1 MSEINALPVG
11 VNQSLPGRCSQTLA
25 PPTAPVLVLVQV
37 IPASN
42 TLTLDVATLPVAVA
56 AATAASLRGHLLTA
70 ALSTESLTV
79 PSTTGGSD
87 GQLPPSDLAVVK
99 Q

>member
-1 MSEINALPVG
+1 MSEINALPVE

-25 PPTAPVLVLVQV
+25 PPTAPVIVLVQV

-42 TLTLDVATLPVAVA
+42 TLPVAVA

-87 GQLPPSDLAVVK
+87 GSFHRRI
-99 Q
+99 